1 MVSSATIAAADDCED
16 WLTVVDAAP
25 LFVGVENDVVDSAF
39 DMDDCVVELGA
50 AENKIVVD
58 DEGEEGTQLLIED

>member
-1 MVSSATIAAADDCED
+1 
-16 WLTVVDAAP
+16 VDAAP
-25 LFVGVENDVVDSAF
+25 LFVSVEKDVVDSAF